1 MTVNENRDR
10 QREQRRR
17 GWKCFLNYMCVC
29 LDVLIGVSQFICYS
43 AAHLLLCMHTFE
55 CKLKLL
61 CFSLS
66 LFEESMYPTVT
77 VFLSLHEHF

>member
-17 GWKCFLNYMCVC
+17 GWKSFLNYMRVC

-43 AAHLLLCMHTFE
+43 AAHLLLSVCIR
-55 CKLKLL
+55 
-61 CFSLS
+61 LS
-66 LFEESMYPTVT
+66 VN
-77 VFLSLHEHF
+77 

>member
-17 GWKCFLNYMCVC
+17 GWKSFLNYMRVC

-43 AAHLLLCMHTFE
+43 AAHLLLSACIR
-55 CKLKLL
+55 
-61 CFSLS
+61 LS
-66 LFEESMYPTVT
+66 VN
-77 VFLSLHEHF
+77 